1 MSLLRIN
8 FIIVLMLFFL
18 GLIQAVLWSFVF
30 QWLGLLLIADL
41 ILVRLKVLKQRKTDK
56 AEEEIAKNQ
65 EFDSI
70 ILNDDFDIACKKT
83 MEVIHNFIKF

>member
-18 GLIQAVLWSFVF
+18 GLVQAVLWPLLF

-41 ILVRLKVLKQRKTDK
+41 ILVRLKENRERK
-56 AEEEIAKNQ
+56 AEGILKNYEALDVKHQ
-65 EFDSI
+65 YGGE
-70 ILNDDFDIACKKT
+70 A
-83 MEVIHNFIKF
+83 

>member
-18 GLIQAVLWSFVF
+18 GLVQAVLWPFVF

-41 ILVRLKVLKQRKTDK
+41 ILVRLKVLKERKADEAMSK
-56 AEEEIAKNQ
+56 YEALNVENQ
-65 EFDSI
+65 YGGE
-70 ILNDDFDIACKKT
+70 T
-83 MEVIHNFIKF
+83 

>member
-41 ILVRLKVLKQRKTDK
+41 ILVRLKVLKERK
-56 AEEEIAKNQ
+56 EEEGMRIYGSLNIENQ
-65 EFDSI
+65 YGGE
-70 ILNDDFDIACKKT
+70 T
-83 MEVIHNFIKF
+83 